1 MIMSLSRYHNI
12 NYTVVGIKYNR
23 YIKNNLTISRVKTG
37 DFPFVIN
44 DLRQMAR
51 KVVGMVRQKP
61 R

>member
-37 DFPFVIN
+37 DFPFIIK
-44 DLRQMAR
+44 DLQ
-51 KVVGMVRQKP
+51 QLTS
-61 R
+61 